1 MRRALKPLWVLLALL
16 FLFEAWLWEK
26 LQRAVAWLVRL
37 LALPVLRAKLAAA
50 IERLPP
56 WATLIVFVIPVLLLL
71 PIKIGALWMLAHGS
85 WLGAMAMLVLAK
97 IVSVGVTAFIFDATR
112 PKLLQMAWFRRLYD
126 WVMRGLTW
134 AHRLVDPVKEEIRA
148 WIREMAGPALRRA
161 RALLARMRPHQGGR
175 FMRHV
180 HRLRRRMMRA

>member
-1 MRRALKPLWVLLALL
+1 MRRWLKPFWVLLALL

-50 IERLPP
+50 IGRLPP

-71 PIKIGALWMLAHGS
+71 PIKIAGLWMLAHGS
-85 WLGAMAMLVLAK
+85 WLGAMAMLAVAK

-126 WVMRGLTW
+126 WIMRGLVW
-134 AHRLVDPVKEEIRA
+134 AHRLVDPVKEEVRA
-148 WIREMAGPALRRA
+148 WIRETTAPFLRWA
-161 RALLARMRPHQGGR
+161 RALMRREGGGR
-175 FMRHV
+175 FWRQV
-180 HRLRRRMMRA
+180 RRLRRRTQRV